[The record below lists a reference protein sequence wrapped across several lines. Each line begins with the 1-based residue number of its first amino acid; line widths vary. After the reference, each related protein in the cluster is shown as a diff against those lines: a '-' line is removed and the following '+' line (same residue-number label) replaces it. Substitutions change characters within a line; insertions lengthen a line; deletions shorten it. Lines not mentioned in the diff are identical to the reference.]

1 MSQTVNIR
9 KRFFDKYRKI
19 KNILK
24 CIVANKLSNRERFAI
39 VTETFGSQIN
49 SNLN

>member
-9 KRFFDKYRKI
+9 KRFFDKFLYLIKI

-24 CIVANKLSNRERFAI
+24 YIVANKLSNRERFAI
-39 VTETFGSQIN
+39 VIETFGSQIN
-49 SNLN
+49 

>member
-9 KRFFDKYRKI
+9 KRFFDKFLYLIKI

-39 VTETFGSQIN
+39 VIETFGSQIN
-49 SNLN
+49 